1 MSAISHGLRTSFS
14 NATIGGPMTQEVAGL
29 SWETVRAWTETRVT
43 RALVARPVRIEDCVR
58 LLEAARQQGLTL
70 CPRGSGYSYA
80 DMILNDG
87 QIVVEMAGFN
97 QILSFDRAT
106 GRMVVQPGVVVSKV
120 LSAALR
126 HGWTLPS
133 CTGGMGVSMGGAVS
147 NNVHGKDSWKD
158 GNFGEN
164 VQAIQLLLPSAE
176 IVTISRSH
184 RPELFKAVIGGMGML
199 GLILEITLQL
209 KRVPSAFVA
218 ARTIPV
224 RDIEESLDV
233 MEHHRDRADF
243 MIAWVDAF
251 AKGKGLGRGT
261 VEVARWLED
270 APTIS
275 QEEIDASLVMPKRIF
290 GLVPA
295 RPTWAVGRHFFRPVL
310 MKIANAAK
318 YRLNKWRAS
327 DKSHRMLFT
336 DYNFMLNKIPGWK
349 GLYQPHGYVE
359 LQPLL
364 PRSTGLTALK
374 ETLQYCQKHRAQSVL
389 CAVKLHKADDY
400 LLSFEG
406 DGYDIGIDVPL
417 KGRSREFMQGF
428 SRDFYTFV
436 ADKGGKVFLAKDEL
450 LPPDLFRRMYP
461 RYGEFAA
468 LKRQVDPTGILASD
482 MYRRFFGTV

>member
-1 MSAISHGLRTSFS
+1 MSAIAHELTTSLS
-14 NATIGGPMTQEVAGL
+14 AMTSSPMIQDITGL
-29 SWETVRAWTETRVT
+29 SWETVRAWTETRAT
-43 RALVARPVRIEDCVR
+43 RSLVARPVRVEDCVR
-58 LLEAARQQGLTL
+58 LLKAARQQGLTL
-70 CPRGSGYSYA
+70 CPRGAGYSYA
-80 DMILNDG
+80 DMILNNG
-87 QIVVEMAGFN
+87 QIVVEMAAFN

-164 VQAIQLLLPSAE
+164 VVAIELLLPSAE
-176 IVTISRSH
+176 IVTISRHH

-199 GLILEITLQL
+199 GFILEITLQL
-209 KRVPSAFVA
+209 KRVPSAFVV

-224 RDIEESLDV
+224 RNIEESLDV
-233 MEHHRDRADF
+233 MEGHRDQADF

-270 APTIS
+270 APPVA

-295 RPTWAVGRHFFRPVL
+295 KPAWAVGRHFFRPGL
-310 MKIANAAK
+310 MKMANAAK

-327 DKSHRMLFT
+327 DKGRRILFT

-349 GLYQPHGYVE
+349 CLYRPHGYVE

-364 PRSTGLTALK
+364 PRPTALAALK
-374 ETLQYCQKHRAQSVL
+374 ETLRYCQKHGAQSVL
-389 CAVKLHKADDY
+389 CAVKLHQADDY

-406 DGYDIGIDVPL
+406 DGYDIGIDVTL
-417 KGRSREFMQGF
+417 KGRSPEFMQRF

-436 ADKGGKVFLAKDEL
+436 ADQGGKVFLAKDEL

-461 RYGEFAA
+461 RHGEFAA
-468 LKRQVDPTGILASD
+468 LKRQVDPAGSLASD
-482 MYRRFFGTV
+482 MYRRFFGTA